1 MAALFQK
8 APALKLLARPD
19 GALLV
24 HLSSSGALDCGTAC
38 SSAACLQPDVGLILL
53 LSPLKCGGVLT

>member
-24 HLSSSGALDCGTAC
+24 HLSSSGALDFGTAAVLPVC
-38 SSAACLQPDVGLILL
+38 SQMWG
-53 LSPLKCGGVLT
+53 